1 MKRIVTWL
9 TVAALC
15 LAMVYVPA
23 AAANEVC
30 FTAVNDRLLPLSA
43 DTMPIWING
52 VLYVPATIFDNNI
65 TGISLGLYC
74 SQSKNGNTVT
84 LYNLRQMLVFDIN
97 AGNSRNQHTGELYPD
112 RAINRSNQ
120 VFLPLVAVCD
130 FFHLDY
136 SYSYMQYGVLVRVKN
151 EYVALS
157 DDKFIDAAGVLMNTY
172 LKEYMQT
179 QPGQDPGV
187 VNPPDPPKPPTPGQT
202 DVQVCL
208 AFHSLSEEEKVLVL
222 DRLDQADCQALFFLS
237 QKELI
242 QQDDLVRRIVGS
254 GHYIGLQVDGITA
267 QGSSET
273 LTECNRILAHA
284 VRTAA
289 TVVLAPDHQRAALE
303 EDGWVCWDDAIDILP
318 EESRRAQEYAALLAQ
333 SIESRE
339 DVVFLT
345 FNPDVHLSEF
355 LDEFLGQLEK
365 RQIAV
370 IPPLETII

>member
-23 AAANEVC
+23 VAANEVC

-43 DTMPIWING
+43 DTMPVWING
-52 VLYVPATIFDNNI
+52 VLYVPATIFDNNT

-120 VFLPLVAVCD
+120 VFLPLVAVCE

-151 EYVALS
+151 EYVALA
-157 DDKFIDAAGVLMNTY
+157 DDKFIDAASVLMNTY
-172 LKEYMQT
+172 LKEYLQT
-179 QPGQDPGV
+179 QPGQNPGV
-187 VNPPDPPKPPTPGQT
+187 VNPPDPPKPPASERT
-202 DVQVCL
+202 DVQTCL
-208 AFHSLSEEEKVLVL
+208 AFYGLSEEEKVSVL

-237 QKELI
+237 QEEI
-242 QQDDLVRRIVGS
+242 VRQDDIVRRIVGS
-254 GHYIGLQVDGITA
+254 GHYIGLQVNNATP
-267 QGSSET
+267 QGSRET
-273 LTECNRILAHA
+273 LAACNRVLAHA

-289 TVVLAPDHQRAALE
+289 TVVLAPDYQRAALE
-303 EDGWVCWDDAIDILP
+303 EDGWVCWDDAMDILP
-318 EESRRAQEYAALLAQ
+318 EESRSAQEYAVLLAR

-339 DVVFLT
+339 GVVCLT
-345 FNPDVHLSEF
+345 FNHDIQLSEF
-355 LDEFLGQLEK
+355 LDELLEQLEEK
-365 RQIAV
+365 QIAV
-370 IPPLETII
+370 IAPLETII